1 MSGWRTSKHT
11 FSLENFPYL
20 EYGNF
25 NTFIARVNFVQFLF
39 SSFDHLKSI
48 SKCRINS
55 FSLLSLLYLLS
66 MYYCLLLHYCSSFV
80 MMVFLPLSH
89 YFQLRKISYSYNKN
103 PMPYFLTIKSL
114 KICIL
119 VPKSV
124 LKMTYKITLTPQGTS
139 LVSFSYAMPAILDF
153 MLIYQYPLLG
163 LTWGC
168 LYLPFPKQDLFHTCL
183 IQYTSCHF
191 TSLLHTLP

>member
-1 MSGWRTSKHT
+1 MQNQ
-11 FSLENFPYL
+11 FILPPFPAL
-20 EYGNF
+20 PLIHVLLS
-25 NTFIARVNFVQFLF
+25 FIALLQQLCNDGLSATVPLF
-39 SSFDHLKSI
+39 STQENKLF
-48 SKCRINS
+48 
-55 FSLLSLLYLLS
+55 F
-66 MYYCLLLHYCSSFV
+66 
-80 MMVFLPLSH
+80 
-89 YFQLRKISYSYNKN
+89 YNKN

-163 LTWGC
+163 LTLGC